1 MKKKIIFVVTLLLI
15 AGLTFFLIFKLRS
28 DDNSKIQN
36 DEFYAVVRESYA
48 GYALVKPL
56 DEDVGYDILSVSV
69 KNLKVG
75 DIIRLKVKNIKDI
88 YPPEAEVLEV
98 EVLQTDKISDLDGND
113 TIIEE
118 ITTTKSAERVSNET
132 TNKVTTITKIIST
145 TTKTTTKK
153 NDNKSADDEVLA
165 YFNNQVNTADDK
177 SKGTLKS
184 AFIKVVDFIFY
195 DKDINGYYFKDL
207 TTSAKLKVISLAL
220 KLDAIIDKHFP
231 GYKEELS
238 SSYAKAKDSLITLY
252 LNLTSEFCKNNDA
265 TCESAKNDF
274 ALLKESLNL
283 SWDVISSLAKSGT
296 TKIKEWY
303 EIFSGK

>member
-15 AGLTFFLIFKLRS
+15 AGLTCFLIFKLRS

-56 DEDVGYDILSVSV
+56 DEDINYDVLSISV
-69 KNLKVG
+69 KDLKVG
-75 DIIRLKVKNIKDI
+75 DIIRLKVKDIKEI
-88 YPPEAEVLEV
+88 YPPEAEVEEI
-98 EVLQTDKISDLDGND
+98 EVLQTDKISELDPDIKEEVTTKNTEQIKND
-113 TIIEE
+113 
-118 ITTTKSAERVSNET
+118 ITTSQTTSVSKNGT
-132 TNKVTTITKIIST
+132 
-145 TTKTTTKK
+145 TTTKK
-153 NDNKSADDEVLA
+153 KNIKNADENVLA
-165 YFNNQVNTADDK
+165 YFNNEVNTADTK
-177 SKGTLKS
+177 SKGTLKN

-207 TTSAKLKVISLAL
+207 TASAKLKVISLAL

-231 GYKEELS
+231 GYKDELS
-238 SSYAKAKDSLITLY
+238 SSYNKAKDNLITLY
-252 LNLTSEFCKNNDA
+252 LNLTSEFCKNNDII
-265 TCESAKNDF
+265 CESAKNDF

-283 SWDVISSLAKSGT
+283 SWDVIKNLAKSGT
-296 TKIKEWY
+296 NKLKEWY

>member
-75 DIIRLKVKNIKDI
+75 DIIRLKVKNIKEI

-132 TNKVTTITKIIST
+132 TNKVTTTTKIIST

-184 AFIKVVDFIFY
+184 TFIKVVDFIFY
-195 DKDINGYYFKDL
+195 KWILF
-207 TTSAKLKVISLAL
+207 
-220 KLDAIIDKHFP
+220 
-231 GYKEELS
+231 
-238 SSYAKAKDSLITLY
+238 
-252 LNLTSEFCKNNDA
+252 
-265 TCESAKNDF
+265 
-274 ALLKESLNL
+274 
-283 SWDVISSLAKSGT
+283 
-296 TKIKEWY
+296 
-303 EIFSGK
+303 

>member
-75 DIIRLKVKNIKDI
+75 DIIRLKVKNIKEI

-98 EVLQTDKISDLDGND
+98 EVLQIDKISDLDGND

-118 ITTTKSAERVSNET
+118 I
-132 TNKVTTITKIIST
+132 
-145 TTKTTTKK
+145 TTTKK

-184 AFIKVVDFIFY
+184 TFIKVVDFIFY

-207 TTSAKLKVISLAL
+207 TASAKLKVIGLAL

-252 LNLTSEFCKNNDA
+252 LNLTSEFCKNNGA

-274 ALLKESLNL
+274 SLLKESLNL

>member
-1 MKKKIIFVVTLLLI
+1 M
-15 AGLTFFLIFKLRS
+15 
-28 DDNSKIQN
+28 
-36 DEFYAVVRESYA
+36 
-48 GYALVKPL
+48 
-56 DEDVGYDILSVSV
+56 GYDILSVSV

-75 DIIRLKVKNIKDI
+75 DIIRLKVKNIKEI

-132 TNKVTTITKIIST
+132 TNKVTTTTKIIST

-184 AFIKVVDFIFY
+184 TFIKVVDFIFY

-207 TTSAKLKVISLAL
+207 TASAKLKVISLAL

-238 SSYAKAKDSLITLY
+238 SSYNKAKDSLITLY
-252 LNLTSEFCKNNDA
+252 LNLTSEFCKNNGA